1 MKLKSIK
8 TIYVGLFTIL
18 LVVGIG
24 IGSVY
29 ATQNNI
35 VAKVNGV
42 AISET
47 ELQEF
52 LFQQGGSEA
61 LDTLIQQSIINQ
73 ESKKQSI
80 QVSEADI
87 DTELATVKA
96 SFDSEDAFNQALE
109 TSGMTLDDLRK
120 NILTNI
126 QIIRLLD
133 AKQPITE
140 EEIQLYFE
148 TNKDSL
154 GVAEEVKAS
163 HILVAT
169 EELANDVKAK
179 IVAGE
184 DFAELAK
191 QYSTDESTKELG
203 GDLGFFAKGDMVKEF
218 EEVAFSLEVGL
229 VSAPV
234 KTEYGYHIIKVEDKT
249 EAKAATLEESN
260 DKIKEAL
267 LEQKMDTEFDPWL
280 QERLAE
286 YTIENYLTKN

>member
-126 QIIRLLD
+126 QIIRLLE
-133 AKQPITE
+133 AETPITE

-148 TNKDSL
+148 ANKDTL

-163 HILVAT
+163 HILVET
-169 EELANDVKAK
+169 EELANEVKAK

-203 GDLGFFAKGDMVKEF
+203 GDRT
-218 EEVAFSLEVGL
+218 S
-229 VSAPV
+229 
-234 KTEYGYHIIKVEDKT
+234 
-249 EAKAATLEESN
+249 
-260 DKIKEAL
+260 
-267 LEQKMDTEFDPWL
+267 
-280 QERLAE
+280 
-286 YTIENYLTKN
+286 

>member
-1 MKLKSIK
+1 MIIKNIKS
-8 TIYVGLFTIL
+8 IYVGLFTIL
-18 LVVGIG
+18 LVVVIG

-52 LFQQGGSEA
+52 LLQQGGSEA
-61 LDTLIQQSIINQ
+61 LDTLIQQSIIKQ
-73 ESKKQSI
+73 ESEKQSI

>member
-1 MKLKSIK
+1 MIFKSIK
-8 TIYVGLFTIL
+8 TIYAGLFTIL

-52 LFQQGGSEA
+52 LLQQGGSEA
-61 LDTLIQQSIINQ
+61 LDSLIQQSIIKQ
-73 ESKKQSI
+73 ESEKQTI

-87 DTELATVKA
+87 DTELATLKA

-109 TSGMTLDDLRK
+109 TNGMTLNDLRE

-126 QIIRLLD
+126 QVIRLLE
-133 AKQPITE
+133 AEKPITE
-140 EEIQLYFE
+140 EEIKLYFD

-169 EELANDVKAK
+169 EELANEVKTK
-179 IVAGE
+179 IAAGE
-184 DFAELAK
+184 DFADLAK

-203 GDLGFFAKGDMVKEF
+203 GNLDFFAKGDMVQEF
-218 EEVAFSLEVGL
+218 EDVAFTLKVGQ
-229 VSAPV
+229 VSDPV
-234 KTEYGYHIIKVEDKT
+234 KTDYGYHIIKIEDKT
-249 EAKAATLEESN
+249 EAKVATLEESTA
-260 DKIKEAL
+260 KIKEAL
-267 LEQKMDTEFDPWL
+267 LEQKLETEFDPWL

>member
-1 MKLKSIK
+1 MIFKSIK
-8 TIYVGLFTIL
+8 TIYVGLFTFL

-42 AISET
+42 AITET
-47 ELQEF
+47 ELQD
-52 LFQQGGSEA
+52 LLLQQGGSEA
-61 LDTLIQQSIINQ
+61 LDSLIQQSIIKQ
-73 ESKKQSI
+73 ESEKQSI

-126 QIIRLLD
+126 QIIRLLE
-133 AKQPITE
+133 AETPITE

-148 TNKDSL
+148 TNKDTL

-163 HILVAT
+163 HILVET
-169 EELANDVKAK
+169 EELANEVKAK

-203 GDLGFFAKGDMVKEF
+203 GDLGFFAKGDMVQEF
-218 EEVAFSLEVGL
+218 EEVAFSLEVGI

-234 KTEYGYHIIKVEDKT
+234 KTEYGYHIIKIEDKT
-249 EAKAATLEESN
+249 EAKVATLEDSTA
-260 DKIKEAL
+260 KIKAAL
-267 LEQKMDTEFDPWL
+267 LEEKLDTEFDPWL
-280 QERLAE
+280 QERLTE

>member
-1 MKLKSIK
+1 MIFRKIK
-8 TIYVGLFTIL
+8 TIYVGLLTIL

-47 ELQEF
+47 ELQEY
-52 LFQQGGSEA
+52 LLQQGGSAA
-61 LDTLIQQSIINQ
+61 LDTLIQQSIIKQ
-73 ESKKQSI
+73 ESEKQNI
-80 QVSEADI
+80 QVSETDI
-87 DTELATVKA
+87 DTKLATVKA
-96 SFDSEDAFNQALE
+96 TFDSEEAFNEALE
-109 TSGMTLDDLRK
+109 TNGMTLDELRQ

-126 QIIRLLD
+126 QIMRLLE
-133 AKQPITE
+133 AKTPITE
-140 EEIQLYFE
+140 EEIQQYFE

-169 EELANDVKAK
+169 EELANEVKAK
-179 IVAGE
+179 IAAGE

-203 GDLGFFAKGDMVKEF
+203 GDLGFFAKGEMAQEF
-218 EEVAFSLEVGL
+218 EDVAFSLEVGQ

-234 KTEYGYHIIKVEDKT
+234 KTEYGYHIIKIEDKK
-249 EAKAATLEESN
+249 EAKVATLEESKA
-260 DKIKEAL
+260 KIKEVL
-267 LEQKMDTEFDPWL
+267 LDQKLETEFDPWL

-286 YTIENYLTKN
+286 YTIENYLTTN

>member
-1 MKLKSIK
+1 MIIKNIKS
-8 TIYVGLFTIL
+8 IYVGLFTIL
-18 LVVGIG
+18 LVVVIG

-52 LFQQGGSEA
+52 LLQQGGSEA
-61 LDTLIQQSIINQ
+61 LDTLIQQSIIKQ
-73 ESKKQSI
+73 ESEKQSI

-126 QIIRLLD
+126 QIIRLLE
-133 AKQPITE
+133 AETPITE

-148 TNKDSL
+148 ANKDTL

-163 HILVAT
+163 HILVET
-169 EELANDVKAK
+169 EELANEVKAK

-203 GDLGFFAKGDMVKEF
+203 GDRT
-218 EEVAFSLEVGL
+218 S
-229 VSAPV
+229 
-234 KTEYGYHIIKVEDKT
+234 
-249 EAKAATLEESN
+249 
-260 DKIKEAL
+260 
-267 LEQKMDTEFDPWL
+267 
-280 QERLAE
+280 
-286 YTIENYLTKN
+286 

>member
-1 MKLKSIK
+1 MIFKSIK

-52 LFQQGGSEA
+52 LLQQGGSEA
-61 LDTLIQQSIINQ
+61 LDSLIQQSIIKQ
-73 ESKKQSI
+73 ESEKQTI

-87 DTELATVKA
+87 DTELATLKA
-96 SFDSEDAFNQALE
+96 SFDSEEAFNQALE
-109 TSGMTLDDLRK
+109 TNGMTLDDLRK

-126 QIIRLLD
+126 QVMRLLE
-133 AKQPITE
+133 AEKPITE
-140 EEIQLYFE
+140 EEIKLYFD

-169 EELANDVKAK
+169 EELANEVKTK
-179 IVAGE
+179 IAAGE
-184 DFAELAK
+184 DFADLAK

-203 GDLGFFAKGDMVKEF
+203 GNLDFFAKGDMLPEF
-218 EEVAFSLEVGL
+218 EEVAFSLEIGQ
-229 VSAPV
+229 VSEPV
-234 KTEYGYHIIKVEDKT
+234 KTDYGYHIIKIEDKT
-249 EAKAATLEESN
+249 EAKVATLEESTA
-260 DKIKEAL
+260 KIKEAL
-267 LEQKMDTEFDPWL
+267 LEQKLETEFDPWL

>member
-1 MKLKSIK
+1 
-8 TIYVGLFTIL
+8 
-18 LVVGIG
+18 
-24 IGSVY
+24 
-29 ATQNNI
+29 
-35 VAKVNGV
+35 
-42 AISET
+42 
-47 ELQEF
+47 
-52 LFQQGGSEA
+52 
-61 LDTLIQQSIINQ
+61 
-73 ESKKQSI
+73 
-80 QVSEADI
+80 
-87 DTELATVKA
+87 VKA

>member
-169 EELANDVKAK
+169 EELANEVKAK

-184 DFAELAK
+184 EFTGLAK
-191 QYSTDESTKELG
+191 QYSTRC
-203 GDLGFFAKGDMVKEF
+203 
-218 EEVAFSLEVGL
+218 L
-229 VSAPV
+229 VVTLSI
-234 KTEYGYHIIKVEDKT
+234 GY
-249 EAKAATLEESN
+249 SPF
-260 DKIKEAL
+260 L
-267 LEQKMDTEFDPWL
+267 L
-280 QERLAE
+280 
-286 YTIENYLTKN
+286 IHVS